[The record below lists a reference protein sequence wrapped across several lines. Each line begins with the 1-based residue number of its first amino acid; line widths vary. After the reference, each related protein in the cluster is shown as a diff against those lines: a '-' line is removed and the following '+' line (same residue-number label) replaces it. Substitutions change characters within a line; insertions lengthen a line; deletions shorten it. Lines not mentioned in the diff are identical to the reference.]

1 MEKGLMSPQ
10 NFKRVCDLTEY
21 QVPDIPGI
29 YAIRISDV
37 NALDSCFRDE
47 LISRGHNLLYF
58 GIASKSLRERLW
70 RQELNHERP
79 ATFFRSLGAIL
90 GYRPIKGSL
99 VGKRNTKNY
108 KFSPSD
114 TNKIIE
120 WIKSHLLVNFIA
132 TSDKLED
139 LEEHLIRTYKPI
151 LNIKKNPYKME
162 KVSKL
167 RAECIDIAN
176 RTD

>member
-1 MEKGLMSPQ
+1 MEKGLMSSQ
-10 NFKRVCDLTEY
+10 NFKRVCDLTEF

-29 YAIRISDV
+29 YVIRISDV
-37 NALDSCFRDE
+37 NALDLPFRDE
-47 LISRGHNLLYF
+47 LLSRGHNLLYI

-70 RQELNHERP
+70 RQELNHEKP

-99 VGKRNTKNY
+99 IGKKNTKNY

-114 TNKIIE
+114 TNKIRE
-120 WIKSHLLVNFIA
+120 WIKGHLLVNFIA

-139 LEEHLIRTYKPI
+139 FEKQLICTYKLI